1 MNAVAKAKLVKALS
15 FITGAA
21 ALCVGLGA
29 MQIDVMDIL
38 HLKSFDIVLR
48 YLVGIAG
55 LASIV
60 MFFCGCSSSKC

>member
-1 MNAVAKAKLVKALS
+1 MNAAAKAKLGKALW

-29 MQIDVMDIL
+29 MQIDVMDVL
-38 HLKSFDIVLR
+38 HLGSFDKVLR

-55 LASIV
+55 LASLV
-60 MFFCGCSSSKC
+60 MFFCGCSKKC

>member
-1 MNAVAKAKLVKALS
+1 MDAAVKAKLSRALW

-29 MQIDVMDIL
+29 MHVNVVGML
-38 HLKSFDIVLR
+38 HLEGFDHMLR

-55 LASIV
+55 LASLVI
-60 MFFCGCSSSKC
+60 FFKECSTGKC